1 MSGFTTLD
9 GKSVDEDKLF
19 IRAVDP
25 KGVDLE
31 VRKLLRKGPGKHGTN
46 KYGQEFRS
54 GSHIS
59 GDAPY
64 GELGIVFTS
73 SLDNIIEASGQDLG
87 SGMGKETYTSR
98 KNAHSHSNIVVV
110 RIISGLKTQR
120 ICNYS
125 IPGSCK

>member
-87 SGMGKETYTSR
+87 SGMGKEKKHIHR
-98 KNAHSHSNIVVV
+98 ERSN
-110 RIISGLKTQR
+110 RPL
-120 ICNYS
+120 NYMLQV
-125 IPGSCK
+125 